1 MGTKNVRNPH
11 IFRTLLILH
20 FFGLSKIF
28 WGIIWL
34 ECCLNRSVTLRRWS
48 NEIRKNWNPKIL
60 KNYKGMNNVR
70 NFHILRTLL
79 ILHFFGLFKDFWG
92 IFWLGCCL
100 NRFFTLRRLSN
111 DIRKNRNP
119 KILKNSQGHEKC
131 EESSH
136 FSYPPNS
143 PLLWTF

>member
-1 MGTKNVRNPH
+1 MKNVRNPH
-11 IFRTLLILH
+11 IFRTLLILY

-28 WGIIWL
+28 CSIIWP
-34 ECCLNRSVTLRRWS
+34 EWCLNRSVTLRRWS

-100 NRFFTLRRLSN
+100 NRFFTLRRWPN
-111 DIRKNRNP
+111 DIRKNGNP
-119 KILKNSQGHEKC
+119 KLLKHSQGYE
-131 EESSH
+131 EYWESSH
-136 FSYPPNS
+136 SSFPPNS
-143 PLLWTF
+143 PLPCTF